1 MSVEDKLKFL
11 RDLKSRASENQQK
24 MAIAIDSIRLQI
36 QQNPKTQYTL
46 NDINKYFDKIK
57 EDTSKVIDAF
67 GQESTKTLL
76 AISQGVKIETKAV
89 NPVDALSISE
99 LEHIQEQINT
109 FIQQYMKIIQSFLDQ
124 AIELG
129 IRERDFVD
137 LEKF

>member
-11 RDLKSRASENQQK
+11 RELKSRASENQQK

-129 IRERDFVD
+129 IRERDLVD